1 MKRPLIIFLQALTLA
16 LAFLAGSLWNHRAV
30 RAQGDAAPVAY
41 AFGHNLSVYYPAEK
55 KLYVYTEL
63 GGTCVYSYS
72 LGTPGGPITRE
83 NCK

>member
-1 MKRPLIIFLQALTLA
+1 MKRSPIIFLQALILA
-16 LAFLAGSLWNHRAV
+16 LAFLAGSLWSRRAV
-30 RAQGDAAPVAY
+30 QAQADTAPVVY

-63 GGTCVYSYS
+63 GGNCVFSYS
-72 LGTPGGPITRE
+72 LSTPGGPIARE